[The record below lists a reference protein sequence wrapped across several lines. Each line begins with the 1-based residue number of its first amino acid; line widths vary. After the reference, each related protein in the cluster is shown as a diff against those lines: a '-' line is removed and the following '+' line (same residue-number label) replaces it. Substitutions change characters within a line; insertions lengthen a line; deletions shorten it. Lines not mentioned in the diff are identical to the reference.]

1 MKLQTIFLILALS
14 LTLNAS
20 SIKAPVSLAV
30 TIYNDQFA
38 MVKDVRSIS
47 FDQGRSDLYFTD
59 VSSNIQTETVTFK
72 ALKNTG
78 DIRVFEQNFEQNLVN
93 TNAILDKYMNK

>member
-1 MKLQTIFLILALS
+1 MKAVLALAA
-14 LTLNAS
+14 LLVLIS
-20 SIKAPVSLAV
+20 SSTINNPVSLAV

-47 FDQGRSDLYFTD
+47 FSQGRSDLYFTD

-72 ALKNTG
+72 ALQQT
-78 DIRVFEQNFEQNLVN
+78 
-93 TNAILDKYMNK
+93 